1 MTGSTLLSHIMSN
14 KSKSA
19 GCSMSD
25 WEEADVNAI
34 EIDGLEMRFGSFA
47 ALSNVS
53 LTVAQGEFV
62 TLLGPSGCGKTTL
75 LKLLSGFLNPSK
87 GTISMAGRNVTAVSP
102 EARDTALCF
111 QSYALFPH
119 LTVREN
125 IEFGMRQKRLPRSE
139 RQARLNRV
147 ATQLDLEPQLQKLP
161 NQLSGGQQQR
171 VALARALVMQPA
183 VILFDE
189 PLSNLDAKLRDAVR
203 LEIRRIQRDN
213 NLTAIYV
220 THDQSEALAMS
231 DRIVVLNAGRI
242 EQIGTPRDI
251 YDRPETS
258 FVADFIG
265 AANVMDAVIL
275 GKAPGG
281 GVRLDTPLG
290 EMISSSGS
298 QRTSGMVKVCW
309 RPEKAQIG
317 GSVPNTI
324 SLPIRDRSF
333 QGTHT
338 DLFARIEGI
347 DIRLQ
352 ARGHDFC
359 EGDTVTCSVL
369 PEHLVV
375 LEAVE

>member
-1 MTGSTLLSHIMSN
+1 MTGSALLSHIISN
-14 KSKSA
+14 KCKLTGKSI
-19 GCSMSD
+19 SD
-25 WEEADVNAI
+25 WEDADVNAI
-34 EIDGLEMRFGSFA
+34 EIDDLEMRFGSFA
-47 ALSNVS
+47 ALSDVNLAVS
-53 LTVAQGEFV
+53 QGEFV

-75 LKLLSGFLNPSK
+75 LKLLSGFLKPTK
-87 GTISMAGRNVTAVSP
+87 GRISMAGQNVTSVPP

-119 LTVREN
+119 LTVQEN
-125 IEFGMRQKRLPRSE
+125 IEFGMRQKRIPRQE
-139 RQARLNRV
+139 REARLARV
-147 ATQLDLEPQLQKLP
+147 AAQLDLEPQLQKLP

-231 DRIVVLNAGRI
+231 DRIVVLRAGRI

-251 YDRPETS
+251 YDRPATS

-265 AANVMDAVIL
+265 AANVMDATVL
-275 GKAPGG
+275 GVAAGG
-281 GVRLDTPLG
+281 GIRIDTPLG
-290 EMISSSGS
+290 EMISTAGS
-298 QRTSGMVKVCW
+298 RQTSGKVRVCW
-309 RPEKAQIG
+309 RPENAQIG
-317 GSVPNTI
+317 GSGPNSF
-324 SLPIRDRSF
+324 SLSIRDRSF

-338 DLFARIEGI
+338 DLFAHVRGV

-352 ARGHDFC
+352 ARGHDVS
-359 EGDTVTCSVL
+359 EGDAIACTV
-369 PEHLVV
+369 PAEHLVV
-375 LEAVE
+375 LEALE